1 MKKWLLLLL
10 VLNSYLITSAQ
21 ANKKDVRILL
31 EVSGLTDNYS
41 RVINEL
47 AEQIPEESKEDFKK
61 DVQFFVDRQINSA
74 IEKYAAVFSQ
84 DEILKLIEFYKSPL
98 GIKLLKETSKINNAI
113 SDELE
118 ENQPELQSIIMKYFM

>member
-10 VLNSYLITSAQ
+10 VLNSSLITNAQ

-41 RVINEL
+41 RVIEEL

-61 DVQFFVDRQINSA
+61 DIQFYVDKQFDSMVD
-74 IEKYAAVFSQ
+74 KYAAKFSQ
-84 DEILKLIEFYKSPL
+84 DEILKLIEFFKSPL
-98 GIKLLKETSKINNAI
+98 GKKLTLENEIINKKVI
-113 SDELE
+113 EESDPSELI
-118 ENQPELQSIIMKYFM
+118 PIVMKYFM